1 MAQIDNL
8 AIDVRENGVFLTFSA
23 SGGITASVDI
33 EQLASR
39 HEGEV
44 RDVLLAWCQDRR
56 NLTAPERTS
65 RLLVQDYAD

>member
-8 AIDVRENGVFLTFSA
+8 AIDVRENGVFLAFTA
-23 SGGITASVDI
+23 SGGATASVDI

-39 HEGEV
+39 HEDEV
-44 RDVLLAWCQDRR
+44 RHVLLAWCHDRR
-56 NLTAPERTS
+56 SRTAPERTN

>member
-23 SGGITASVDI
+23 AGGTTASVDI
-33 EQLASR
+33 EQLANR
-39 HEGEV
+39 HDGEV

-56 NLTAPERTS
+56 NGTAPERTN